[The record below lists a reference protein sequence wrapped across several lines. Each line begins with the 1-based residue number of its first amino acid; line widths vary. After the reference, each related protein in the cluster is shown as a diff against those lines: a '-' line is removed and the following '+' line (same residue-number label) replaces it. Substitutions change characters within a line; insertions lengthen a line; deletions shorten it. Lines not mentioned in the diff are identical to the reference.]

1 MGWKKTRGRAW
12 IGWAEMEEASY
23 DHKLTIFGQNI
34 ATKVLKYKCPR
45 LKGRG
50 EGKSL
55 VMGNEEE
62 MHK

>member
-1 MGWKKTRGRAW
+1 
-12 IGWAEMEEASY
+12 MEEASY
-23 DHKLTIFGQNI
+23 DHKLIIFGQNI

-50 EGKSL
+50 EGKSS

>member
-1 MGWKKTRGRAW
+1 
-12 IGWAEMEEASY
+12 MEEATY
-23 DHKLTIFGQNI
+23 DRKLIIWGQNI
-34 ATKVLKYKCPR
+34 AAKVLEYKCPR

-50 EGKSL
+50 EGKSS